1 MDPQCTKITQLYKTY
16 IVQEVHRVKRGKGGK
31 KGSKKNIYRASLR
44 DLRVGLECGKRHNNH
59 PGMAI
64 DELDNVK
71 MVEAPT
77 KAHFLSKP
85 NPFYPSENPTNSERQ
100 FIIFGNSWLPPC
112 SLSFRPLIHPTFL
125 PTARHCII

>member
-16 IVQEVHRVKRGKGGK
+16 IVQEVHLVKTGKGGK

-44 DLRVGLECGKRHNNH
+44 DLRVGLECGKRHNNP

-71 MVEAPT
+71 MVQAPT
-77 KAHFLSKP
+77 KSTFSLKAQP
-85 NPFYPSENPTNSERQ
+85 
-100 FIIFGNSWLPPC
+100 ILP
-112 SLSFRPLIHPTFL
+112 I
-125 PTARHCII
+125 